1 MIIGLL
7 QLSVSAEVLKG
18 LVDHFELLLWLRTLV
33 GCVSASKRLVKKSA
47 CCLSRHDLLARAS
60 CSRRLSSILHL
71 LLIMQARVDQF
82 QVIHVRDEAF

>member
-7 QLSVSAEVLKG
+7 QLCVSAEVLKG
-18 LVDHFELLLWLRTLV
+18 LVDHFELLLWLRALV

-47 CCLSRHDLLARAS
+47 CCLGRHDLLARAG

-71 LLIMQARVDQF
+71 LLIVQARVDQF
-82 QVIHVRDEAF
+82 QVIHVSDEAF